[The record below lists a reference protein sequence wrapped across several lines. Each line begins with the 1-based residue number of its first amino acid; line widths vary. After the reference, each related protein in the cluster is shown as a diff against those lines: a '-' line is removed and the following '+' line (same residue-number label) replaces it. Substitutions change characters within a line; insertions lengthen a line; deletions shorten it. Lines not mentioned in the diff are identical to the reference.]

1 MNYRNGKVGT
11 GISKSMNQP
20 MRILIVDDEEPNRA
34 FLKLIVESW
43 GYEPEI
49 AQDGFEALA
58 KVKLDIDLVLLD
70 VTMPGMDG
78 FTVARRIREDS
89 DSSNIPILVVTS
101 LTSKEDRLRAVEAGA
116 NDFISKPLDRTELRV
131 RMTSL
136 LKMKEAQ
143 DAIKRH
149 QDELEKTIEKRT
161 AVLRQA
167 LENMAKAQRKTHESH
182 LDTIHRLAV
191 AAEYKDEDTAT
202 HIRRMSHYCAILAR
216 GLNLPPGEVELILNA
231 SIMHDVGKIG
241 IPDAILLKPG
251 KLTEKEFEIMKQHT
265 IIGARILSGSPSEL
279 LQAGEVI
286 ALSHHEKWDGSGY
299 PNGLVGENIPLWGRI
314 CAVADVFD
322 ALTSK
327 RPYKEA
333 LPNEKVYEILRE
345 GRGMH
350 FDPSIVDVF
359 FERLDEVMMIQ
370 KQHCK

>member
-1 MNYRNGKVGT
+1 MT
-11 GISKSMNQP
+11 ALESK
-20 MRILIVDDEEPNRA
+20 
-34 FLKLIVESW
+34 
-43 GYEPEI
+43 
-49 AQDGFEALA
+49 
-58 KVKLDIDLVLLD
+58 IDLV
-70 VTMPGMDG
+70 
-78 FTVARRIREDS
+78 
-89 DSSNIPILVVTS
+89 
-101 LTSKEDRLRAVEAGA
+101 RAVESGA
-116 NDFISKPLDRTELRV
+116 NDFISKPVGRTELRV

-143 DAIKRH
+143 DGIKRY
-149 QDELEKTIEKRT
+149 QEELEKTVEKRT

-191 AAEYKDEDTAT
+191 AAEYKDGNTAAN
-202 HIRRMSHYCAILAR
+202 IRRMSHYCAILAR
-216 GLNLPPGEVELILNA
+216 GLNLPPSEVELILNA

-251 KLTEKEFEIMKQHT
+251 NLTEKEFEIMKQHT

-299 PNGLVGENIPLWGRI
+299 PNGLVGESIPLWGRI

-327 RPYKEA
+327 RLYKEA

-345 GRGMH
+345 GRGIH
-350 FDPSIVDVF
+350 FGPSIVDMF
-359 FERLDEVMMIQ
+359 FERLDEVVTIQ
-370 KQHCK
+370 GQYRE